1 MLRDYQLRQREY
13 LLEISRAITAQLD
26 LDAVLRLIIQYAVE
40 MLRGRAGLIALR
52 QDDGTFHVRASYG
65 LPALLPHLFAPL
77 FTDIPYHLERTDL
90 ARWTIPDLEVKLAL
104 VSAALG
110 LTLRQVVALPLA
122 IRDSLVG
129 MIYVFRTE
137 GAAFSANDRQVLA
150 SFADQAAIAVQN
162 ARLYQEVIN
171 EKRRLDAIIAN
182 SGDGIMILD
191 GEHRVQVFNK
201 ALETMTGVP
210 ASRAIGRLCYEV
222 LDLRNRQRGSSICE
236 TECPLKFNGPGKR
249 LYIEGDITRG
259 DGSAITVGITYSPLF
274 NDAGEPVSVIANVRD
289 ITRFREAEE
298 MKSTFISVIS
308 HELKTPVSLIKG
320 YASTLRRED
329 ARWDEK
335 TLRESLAV
343 IEEESDRLNQ
353 LIDNLL
359 DASRLQAGALK
370 LEFGYVALDK
380 LAAQTVEKFRTQTH
394 KHILSLDF
402 PPDFPP
408 VLGDSERLRQ
418 VLSNLLANAIKYS
431 PQGGTIRVSGRADD
445 DWVYVAV
452 SDEGIGIPKEEQE
465 RIFDRFYRVESS
477 LSRRTQGAGLGL
489 FLVKAVIEAHQGR
502 VWVESAPGQGAT
514 FVFALPSNKGLPG

>member
-13 LLEISRAITAQLD
+13 LLEISKAITAQLD
-26 LDAVLRLIIQYAVE
+26 LDTVLRLIIQYAVE
-40 MLRGRAGLIALR
+40 MLSGRAGLIALR
-52 QDDGTFHVRASYG
+52 QADGSFHVRVSYG
-65 LPALLPHLFAPL
+65 LPAQLPHLFAPL
-77 FTDIPYHLERTDL
+77 FADIPYQLERADL
-90 ARWTIPDLEVKLAL
+90 ARWTLPDLEMRMTL

-110 LTLRQVVALPLA
+110 LPLRQVVALPLV
-122 IRDSLVG
+122 IRDSLIG
-129 MIYVFRTE
+129 MIYIFRTE
-137 GAAFSANDRQVLA
+137 GVAFSANDRQVLA

-162 ARLYQEVIN
+162 ARLYQEVTN

-191 GEHRVQVFNK
+191 DEFRVQVFNK
-201 ALETMTGVP
+201 ALEAMTGVS
-210 ASRAIGRLCYEV
+210 AKRAIGRPCHEIF
-222 LDLRNRQRGSSICE
+222 DLHSRKEGTSICKS
-236 TECPLKFNGPGKR
+236 ECPLKFKSPEER
-249 LYIEGDITRG
+249 LYVEGDITHR
-259 DGSAITVGITYSPLF
+259 DGQVVTVGIAYSPLF
-274 NDAGEPVSVIANVRD
+274 DDNGQLVNVIANVRD

-298 MKSTFISVIS
+298 MKSTFVSVIS

-320 YASTLRRED
+320 YAGTLRRED
-329 ARWDEK
+329 AQWDEQ

-370 LEFGYVALDK
+370 LELGYVALDK
-380 LAAQTVEKFRTQTH
+380 LAAQTVEKFRTQTRQ
-394 KHILSLDF
+394 HILSLDF
-402 PPDFPP
+402 PSDFP
-408 VLGDSERLRQ
+408 VVWGDTERLRQ
-418 VLSNLLANAIKYS
+418 VLSNLLSNAIKYS
-431 PQGGTIRVSGRADD
+431 PEGGTIRVSGRADE

-465 RIFDRFYRVESS
+465 LIFDRFYRVESS

-514 FVFALPSNKGLPG
+514 FVFALPRR

>member
-26 LDAVLRLIIQYAVE
+26 LGAVLRLIIQYAAE

-52 QDDGTFHVRASYG
+52 QDDGSFHVRASYG
-65 LPALLPHLFAPL
+65 LPAQLPHLFAPL
-77 FTDIPYHLERTDL
+77 FADIPYRLERTDL
-90 ARWTIPDLEVKLAL
+90 ARWTIPDLEMKLAL

-110 LTLRQVVALPLA
+110 LPLRQVVALPLV
-122 IRDSLVG
+122 IRNSLMG

-137 GAAFSANDRQVLA
+137 GAAFSTNDRQVLA

-191 GEHRVQVFNK
+191 REQRVQVFNK
-201 ALETMTGVP
+201 ALEAMTG
-210 ASRAIGRLCYEV
+210 ASAKQAIGRPCCEV
-222 LDLRNRQRGSSICE
+222 FDLHNRQEGTSVCE
-236 TECPLKFNGPGKR
+236 TECPLKFKAPGEH
-249 LYIEGDITRG
+249 LYVEGDITRR
-259 DGSAITVGITYSPLF
+259 DGSAISVGITYSPLF
-274 NDAGEPVSVIANVRD
+274 DDDGELVNVIANVRD

-320 YASTLRRED
+320 YAGTLRRED
-329 ARWDEK
+329 AKWDER

-370 LEFGYVALDK
+370 LELGYVALDK
-380 LAAQTVEKFRTQTH
+380 LASQTVAKFRTQTQQ
-394 KHILSLDF
+394 HILSLDF
-402 PPDFPP
+402 PPDFPT

-418 VLSNLLANAIKYS
+418 VFDNLLSNAIKYS
-431 PQGGTIRVSGRADD
+431 PQGGAIRVSGRADG

-452 SDEGIGIPKEEQE
+452 RDEGIGIPKDEQE
-465 RIFDRFYRVESS
+465 HVFDRFYRVESS
-477 LSRRTQGAGLGL
+477 LSRRTQGTGLGL

-502 VWVESAPGQGAT
+502 VWVESAPGQGTT
-514 FVFALPSNKGLPG
+514 FVFSLPRS

>member
-1 MLRDYQLRQREY
+1 MLQDYKLRQREY

-52 QDDGTFHVRASYG
+52 QEDGTFHLRASYG
-65 LPALLPHLFAPL
+65 LPAQLPHLFAPL
-77 FTDIPYHLERTDL
+77 FADIPYRLERTEL
-90 ARWTIPDLEVKLAL
+90 ASWTIPDLEVKLAL
-104 VSAALG
+104 VSAALR
-110 LTLRQVVALPLA
+110 LPLRQVVALPLV
-122 IRDSLVG
+122 IRNSLMG
-129 MIYVFRTE
+129 IIYVFRSE
-137 GAAFSANDRQVLA
+137 GSAFSTNDRQVLA

-162 ARLYQEVIN
+162 ARLYQEIIN

-191 GEHRVQVFNK
+191 CERRVQVFNK
-201 ALETMTGVP
+201 ALEAMTGVP
-210 ASRAIGRLCYEV
+210 VSRAMGQPCNEV
-222 LDLRNRQRGSSICE
+222 LKLRDHQRGDSICE
-236 TECPLKFNGPGKR
+236 AECPLELKSPGEP
-249 LYIEGDITRG
+249 LYVEGDVTRG
-259 DGSAITVGITYSPLF
+259 DGSVITVGITYSPLF
-274 NDAGEPVSVIANVRD
+274 TGDDELVSVIANVRD

-329 ARWDEK
+329 ATWDEQ
-335 TLRESLAV
+335 TLRESLSV
-343 IEEESDRLNQ
+343 IEEESDRLTQ

-370 LEFGYVALDK
+370 LEFGYVALNK
-380 LAAQTVEKFRTQTH
+380 LAAQTVENFRTQTQEH
-394 KHILSLDF
+394 LLSLDF
-402 PPDFPP
+402 PPNFPP

-418 VLSNLLANAIKYS
+418 VLDNLLSNAIKYS

-452 SDEGIGIPKEEQE
+452 SDEGIGIPQDEQE
-465 RIFDRFYRVESS
+465 HVFDRFYRVESS

-502 VWVESAPGQGAT
+502 VWVESVPAQGAT
-514 FVFALPSNKGLPG
+514 FIFALPRT

>member
-13 LLEISRAITAQLD
+13 LLEISRALTAQLD
-26 LDAVLRLIIQYAVE
+26 LNAVLRLIIQYAAE
-40 MLRGRAGLIALR
+40 MLHGRAGLIALR
-52 QDDGTFHVRASYG
+52 HEDGSFHVRASYG
-65 LPALLPHLFAPL
+65 LPAQLPHLFAPL
-77 FTDIPYHLERTDL
+77 FTDIPHRLERADL
-90 ARWTIPDLEVKLAL
+90 ARWTIPDLEMKLAL

-110 LTLRQVVALPLA
+110 LPLHQVVALPLV
-122 IRDSLVG
+122 IRNSLMG

-137 GAAFSANDRQVLA
+137 GTAFSTNDRQVLA

-162 ARLYQEVIN
+162 ARLYQEVTH

-191 GEHRVQVFNK
+191 GEQRVQVFNK
-201 ALETMTGVP
+201 ALEAMTGVP
-210 ASRAIGRLCYEV
+210 AGQAIGQLCCEIF
-222 LDLRNRQRGSSICE
+222 DLHNRQREANVCE
-236 TECPLKFNGPGKR
+236 SECPLKFKGPGER
-249 LYIEGDITRG
+249 LYVEGDIKRG
-259 DGSAITVGITYSPLF
+259 DGSVITVGIAYSPLF
-274 NDAGEPVSVIANVRD
+274 DDDGKLINVIANVRD
-289 ITRFREAEE
+289 ITHLREAEE

-329 ARWDEK
+329 ATWDEQ
-335 TLRESLAV
+335 TLRESLNV

-380 LAAQTVEKFRTQTH
+380 LAAQTVEKFRTQTQQ
-394 KHILSLDF
+394 HILSLDF
-402 PPDFPP
+402 PPDFPA
-408 VLGDSERLRQ
+408 VWGDSERLRQ
-418 VLSNLLANAIKYS
+418 VLSNLLSNSIKYS
-431 PQGGTIRVSGRADD
+431 PQEGTIRVSGRADE

-452 SDEGIGIPKEEQE
+452 SDEGIGIPQDEQE
-465 RIFDRFYRVESS
+465 HIFDRFYRVESS

-514 FVFALPSNKGLPG
+514 FVFALPRN